1 LTTKPTETRPR
12 SSSKSN
18 FNTDQEYPMSYA
30 ILGFGRAG
38 QALARAFARKNIEV
52 SVAGR
57 RPLEAIA
64 PQAKAIG
71 PTITPT
77 SLQDALKAEVV
88 ILAVP
93 FGTHKDLAKATN
105 WQGKIVIDVTNA
117 YGAPP
122 EELGGLPSSVV
133 NAQALTGARLVK
145 AFNHLAAPTLAQDP
159 DVKGGRRVIFVSSD
173 DEDAATQVA
182 TLAEQL
188 GFAPV
193 KLGKLAEGGLLVQ
206 ARGKTWGPLIFQ
218 EFVKFENE

>member
-1 LTTKPTETRPR
+1 LTTKLTETRQR
-12 SSSKSN
+12 SSNKSN
-18 FNTDQEYPMSYA
+18 FNTDPEDLMSYA
-30 ILGFGRAG
+30 IIGFGSVG

-52 SVAGR
+52 SVASR
-57 RPLEAIA
+57 RPPEAIA

-71 PTITPT
+71 PTVTPT
-77 SLQDALKAEVV
+77 SLHDAVKAEIV

-93 FGTHKDLAKATN
+93 FGSQNELAKAAD

-117 YGAPP
+117 YGVPP
-122 EELGGLPSSVV
+122 EDLGGLPSSVV
-133 NAQALTGARLVK
+133 NAQALTGAKLVK

-182 TLAEQL
+182 ALVEQL

-193 KLGKLAEGGLLVQ
+193 RLGKLAEGGLLVQ
-206 ARGKTWGPLIFQ
+206 ARGKTWAPLIFQ
-218 EFVKFENE
+218 EFVKFK